1 MGTWKG
7 LEGGKRRGNVII
19 LSHENT
25 EAFKKKT
32 LTLTVAGALLM
43 LTK

>member
-1 MGTWKG
+1 MGNWKG
-7 LEGGKRRGNVII
+7 LEGGGNVII

-32 LTLTVAGALLM
+32 LTLTVAGAVLM